1 MGRCLVAIAA
11 DVPRV
16 RVYFHRCFHHLDG
29 WVLLP
34 RSEALGGTR
43 ADCTNYRS
51 EVMRKLVCKCGRAIS
66 HDCLIC
72 DGYVSATNIL
82 PNGKYHSIT
91 FACRFCGEKF
101 TVTVAEMK
109 GSISRNQTC
118 NQCGSTGTCQIHL
131 ALASNGWLPSIDWV
145 AKS

>member
-1 MGRCLVAIAA
+1 
-11 DVPRV
+11 
-16 RVYFHRCFHHLDG
+16 
-29 WVLLP
+29 
-34 RSEALGGTR
+34 
-43 ADCTNYRS
+43 
-51 EVMRKLVCKCGRAIS
+51 MRNLVCKCGRAIS

-82 PNGKYHSIT
+82 PNGKYKSIT

-101 TVTVAEMK
+101 TVTVAELK

-145 AKS
+145 AKK